1 MATIKPN
8 PISPDMQA
16 RLSANRDGK
25 LTTQQWKEIITEPL
39 VMILMWSVPAIIIL
53 RWKLFTW
60 VAAGGG
66 LVALVVIAA
75 LVGVVFYRARRYAR
89 APVHV
94 GVFRAGDQ
102 FRPFWMFWKPEVY
115 YDEAGA
121 QVHFYHRLAPY
132 KRPQRGERYLIYYLK
147 DSKGGVLL
155 SMAPAGHP
163 DVARWGP
170 SPAFQ
175 TRFAQRS
182 GR

>member
-8 PISPDMQA
+8 TITPDMQA

-53 RWKLFTW
+53 RWKLLSW
-60 VAAGGG
+60 MAAGGG
-66 LVALVVIAA
+66 LAALILIAV
-75 LVGVVFYRARRYAR
+75 LVGVVVFRASRYAR

-102 FRPFWMFWKPEVY
+102 FRPFWMFWKAEIY

-121 QVHFYHRLAPY
+121 PVRFYQRLAPY
-132 KRPQRGERYLIYYLK
+132 KRPKSGERYLIYYLK
-147 DSKGGVLL
+147 DSKGGILL
-155 SMAPAGHP
+155 SIAPVGHP
-163 DVARWGP
+163 DAARWQP
-170 SPAFQ
+170 TPAFQ
-175 TRFAQRS
+175 TRFAQRG